1 MPPPHWSG
9 RDFLLSFTTTLAVS
23 LAVAELLYTR
33 RSRIC
38 FVMALNPPPR
48 VGVNSHYQKKRVRK
62 WSDTVWECCRSGVG
76 MQPCW
81 VDLRWPPPSSLPINH
96 SANYSSNY
104 VITMPLKHIQHKLR
118 KVKGNMEIRPEN
130 THSFKLRS
138 SSSASTE
145 TVFFTLLFCHF
156 GTILLEH
163 PMSTMATESMQ

>member
-1 MPPPHWSG
+1 M
-9 RDFLLSFTTTLAVS
+9 
-23 LAVAELLYTR
+23 AELLYTR

-38 FVMALNPPPR
+38 FAMALNPPPR

-76 MQPCW
+76 TQPCW

-118 KVKGNMEIRPEN
+118 KVKGSMEIRPEKHTLIRAQN
-130 THSFKLRS
+130 K
-138 SSSASTE
+138 
-145 TVFFTLLFCHF
+145 FFCFYWNCIFCIF
-156 GTILLEH
+156 ILVLQWKGKWEMIMTQVRLEH
-163 PMSTMATESMQ
+163 ALSTLALVHQNQCSNH

>member
-1 MPPPHWSG
+1 MG
-9 RDFLLSFTTTLAVS
+9 FKILLSAEYMAGCCVSFQTEGLLMSCRYQRPHCRRLGVQVAIRRNERRLHIEVAEFSRWVFTTTLAVS

-38 FVMALNPPPR
+38 FAMALNPPPR
-48 VGVNSHYQKKRVRK
+48 VGVNSHYQKKCVRK

-76 MQPCW
+76 TQPCW

-118 KVKGNMEIRPEN
+118 KSKVAWR
-130 THSFKLRS
+130 
-138 SSSASTE
+138 
-145 TVFFTLLFCHF
+145 
-156 GTILLEH
+156 
-163 PMSTMATESMQ
+163 